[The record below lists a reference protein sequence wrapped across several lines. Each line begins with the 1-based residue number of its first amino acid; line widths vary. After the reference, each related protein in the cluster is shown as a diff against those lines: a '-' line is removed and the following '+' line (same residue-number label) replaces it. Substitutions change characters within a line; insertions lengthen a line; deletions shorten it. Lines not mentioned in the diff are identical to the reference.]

1 MGITHVLRGVEWLIS
16 TPKHLALYAAFGW
29 KPPSFLHL
37 PLMMNSDGTKLSKR
51 NTTGNNMVHVE
62 QFKDNGYYA
71 DSLINFLTLTG
82 GGFRDKDFT
91 EDRIYSL
98 KELSDRFDYHLL
110 KTNSSKVEFERL
122 ETLNRNSLLEKL
134 SSATTTTQSSQ
145 YDFNANIPLQS
156 ILTEAKVHI
165 NLVGNSKCLDID
177 DFNLLERLKWLVSE
191 GRINKLSDISSSK
204 DLNFLWFEPD
214 TCISYGENVNSA
226 ILDEVVRVLK
236 DCTLEEDLLPS
247 SLSNKVRS
255 VAKNHKKDGLKVS
268 ELMAGIRLA
277 LSGVREGPPVGE
289 MLEKLGLE
297 KAIYRLKKAAS
308 SMNVQ

>member
-1 MGITHVLRGVEWLIS
+1 MGITHVLRGVEWLVS

-145 YDFNANIPLQS
+145 YDCNASIPLQS

-165 NLVGNSKCLDID
+165 NSVGDGKCLDID

-191 GRINKLSDISSSK
+191 GRINKLSDMSSSK

-214 TCISYGENVNSA
+214 TCVSYGENVNSA

-236 DCTLEEDLLPS
+236 DCTSEEDLLPS

-308 SMNVQ
+308 SMNLQ